1 MAVSTLTMP
10 FPGSYYADLIQSLAF
25 GNKDAREAL
34 GRRLA
39 DAEEA
44 MTILQYKGYDAATLA
59 DMVRKVP
66 PATLRH
72 S

>member
-1 MAVSTLTMP
+1 MP
-10 FPGSYYADLIQSLAF
+10 FPGSYYTNLLHVLVANRKIEEIKEL
-25 GNKDAREAL
+25 GN
-34 GRRLA
+34 RLT
-39 DAEEA
+39 DSEEA
-44 MTILQYKGYDAATLA
+44 TTILRAKGYDGQTLA